1 MAVEFEQKQKERK
14 KESKKKLWKK
24 GQNSEKRIVDE
35 LNDSIF
41 HLQFQR
47 PENERWNESETISNR
62 VEEDGVN
69 QELSW
74 VELTVV
80 NESYAMFFFF
90 ALLCFP
96 SLSLFRSF
104 FLRFKLF
111 CLFWT
116 PSTLAHY
123 FLLFFTLTSFG

>member
-74 VELTVV
+74 V
-80 NESYAMFFFF
+80 NS
-90 ALLCFP
+90 
-96 SLSLFRSF
+96 S
-104 FLRFKLF
+104 
-111 CLFWT
+111 
-116 PSTLAHY
+116 
-123 FLLFFTLTSFG
+123 